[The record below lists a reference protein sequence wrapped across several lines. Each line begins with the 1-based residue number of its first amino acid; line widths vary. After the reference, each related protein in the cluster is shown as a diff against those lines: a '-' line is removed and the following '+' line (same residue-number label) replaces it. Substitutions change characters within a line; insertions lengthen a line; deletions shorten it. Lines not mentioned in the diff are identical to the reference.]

1 MADLALLVLGSAM
14 LLLLALLKLARRSY
28 ALGRLPLPPGTMG
41 WPYLGET
48 LQLYSQNPNA
58 FFSSKQ
64 KRYGDIFKTHIL
76 GCPSVMIASPEAA
89 KFILVSHAHLFKT
102 TFPSSKEGII
112 GPHALF
118 FHEGEYHRRLRRL
131 VQGCFGPDVIRDL
144 VPELETISIQALDSL
159 DRAGGIINT
168 FQEMKKYAFD
178 VGVLKIFGGSLD
190 GLDKEDL
197 KRAYQTLERGY
208 NSFPIDIAG
217 TPYNAAMKAR
227 KRLSSIVSRIILDR
241 RRQQKQADNGR
252 CKDFLSTLMESQ
264 DDSCKNLTD
273 DQIADNVIGVIFAA
287 QDTTASV
294 LTWLLKYLKEN
305 PALLESVTAEHENI
319 RRSKPEGAKGL
330 TWADTKNMPLTSR
343 VSRRACS
350 SDRFCLRFSWSLTRL
365 PFDTAGNS
373 RDNAA
378 GDDPLVYFQRGGT
391 RRGIQRIRDS
401 QGLESD
407 ASVQKHPSQPR
418 VFPGAAEV
426 QPLQIRGASQAQYV
440 HAFRQWNPLMPRTG
454 AGEAGNARPGAQHY
468 HTVQMGVCRAN
479 RGRTIRSLPCTE
491 GRTSNIHYTQERELR
506 RNKL

>member
-190 GLDKEDL
+190 ELDKEDL

-305 PALLESVTAEHENI
+305 PALLDSVTAEHENI

-343 VSRRACS
+343 VIQETMRLATILSFTFREAVQDVEYNGYVIPKGWKVMPLFRNIHHSPEFFLEPQKFDPSR
-350 SDRFCLRFSWSLTRL
+350 FEEHPKPNTFM
-365 PFDTAGNS
+365 PFGNGIHSCPGRELAKLEMLVLVHNITTQFRWEFAG
-373 RDNAA
+373 
-378 GDDPLVYFQRGGT
+378 P
-391 RRGIQRIRDS
+391 
-401 QGLESD
+401 
-407 ASVQKHPSQPR
+407 
-418 VFPGAAEV
+418 
-426 QPLQIRGASQAQYV
+426 
-440 HAFRQWNPLMPRTG
+440 
-454 AGEAGNARPGAQHY
+454 
-468 HTVQMGVCRAN
+468 
-479 RGRTIRSLPCTE
+479 TE
-491 GRTSNIHYTQERELR
+491 GVQYGPFPVPKAGLPISITRKSES
-506 RNKL
+506 